1 MDSKATSDTIPQ
13 ARFELEQELGLGMA
27 PSHIIYTIPASH
39 IPYAACHGVRLL
51 TFNSEEE
58 LIKVARHHPEA
69 RGNQQGS
76 AGRWKMAG
84 GGCTK
89 DSKPRAPAYG
99 AGPLQPEEGSPM
111 G

>member
-1 MDSKATSDTIPQ
+1 MDSKATPDTIPQ

-27 PSHIIYTIPASH
+27 PSHIIYTNPASH

-58 LIKVARHHPEA
+58 LIKVARHLPEA

-76 AGRWKMAG
+76 AGRWKMG
-84 GGCTK
+84 GGVH
-89 DSKPRAPAYG
+89 
-99 AGPLQPEEGSPM
+99 EGQQA
-111 G
+111 